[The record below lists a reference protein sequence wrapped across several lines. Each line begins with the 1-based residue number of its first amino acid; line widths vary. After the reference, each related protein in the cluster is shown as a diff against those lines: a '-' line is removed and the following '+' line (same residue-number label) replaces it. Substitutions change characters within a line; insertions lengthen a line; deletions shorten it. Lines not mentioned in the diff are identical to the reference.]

1 MQHYQFKEEYHPDI
15 QIIERS
21 KSRRRNKEDK
31 RDRFLAVLN
40 EGTTEVD
47 MTSNGKETDDDYV
60 IEAKKLAKK
69 VIWRRPKVSK
79 PDPRIEEAPSE
90 IKHELNWV
98 RELETK
104 KDPLE
109 NFKIV
114 KVFPRKIYLRQRE
127 ELT

>member
-1 MQHYQFKEEYHPDI
+1 M
-15 QIIERS
+15 
-21 KSRRRNKEDK
+21 
-31 RDRFLAVLN
+31 LN
-40 EGTTEVD
+40 GGTTEVD
-47 MTSNGKETDDDYV
+47 MSSNIKETDDDYV

-114 KVFPRKIYLRQRE
+114 KIFPRKIYLRQRE

>member
-1 MQHYQFKEEYHPDI
+1 M
-15 QIIERS
+15 
-21 KSRRRNKEDK
+21 
-31 RDRFLAVLN
+31 FLAVLN
-40 EGTTEVD
+40 GGTTEVD
-47 MTSNGKETDDDYV
+47 MSSIAKETDDDYV

-69 VIWRRPKVSK
+69 VIWRRPKVNK
-79 PDPRIEEAPSE
+79 PDPRIAEAPSE

-114 KVFPRKIYLRQRE
+114 KIYPRKIYLRQRE

>member
-1 MQHYQFKEEYHPDI
+1 M
-15 QIIERS
+15 
-21 KSRRRNKEDK
+21 
-31 RDRFLAVLN
+31 LN